1 MQRAIAAA
9 ALLLVLVPLG
19 VWAALTVWG
28 EDIVNASLQP
38 DHSRRQD
45 PITVPPDYRD
55 DRYWA
60 SLPQKAGLANLVPGG
75 QVGRQSAA
83 DVAVFYLHPTSYLSG
98 KRWNAP
104 LFTSSWA
111 WEMVDRMMA
120 SQASAFNACC
130 DVYAPHYREATLWS
144 FIGRDTDDGLQALD
158 LAYQDVATAFDE
170 FLWRFSEERPFIIAG
185 HSQGSAH
192 ALRLLAQ
199 RINDDPYLRE
209 RLVGAYLIGYFL
221 PLDMFDRELTNI
233 PPCDSATDTGC
244 VVHWA
249 TYGEG
254 GSPAASTPHWYT
266 DGWEYAEHKR
276 ILCTNPLS
284 WRRDEE
290 RVPASEHPGA
300 LDVPAS
306 YGLTNMLFNAPT
318 GDRIEQL
325 PAVLPEWTWAQ
336 CKDGYLYIEPQTD
349 GPFASPLDDEAM
361 NYHTRDYALF
371 YQAIRENAQ
380 ARSAALRRK
389 P

>member
-1 MQRAIAAA
+1 MKRALTAA
-9 ALLLVLVPLG
+9 ALLLVLLPLG
-19 VWAALTVWG
+19 VWGAFTLWSD
-28 EDIVNASLQP
+28 DIVTARLKP
-38 DHSRRQD
+38 DHTRKQD

-60 SLPQKAGLANLVPGG
+60 SLPTKKGLANLVPAEQQARQG
-75 QVGRQSAA
+75 QA

-98 KRWNAP
+98 ERWNSP
-104 LFTSSWA
+104 LFIDSWA
-111 WEMVDRMMA
+111 WEMVDRMMV

-144 FIGRDTDDGLQALD
+144 FIHRESDDGLQALD
-158 LAYQDVATAFDE
+158 LAYRDVAAAFDE
-170 FLWRFSEERPFIIAG
+170 FLWRFNNDRPFIIAG

-199 RINDDPYLRE
+199 RINDDAPLRE
-209 RLVGAYLIGYFL
+209 RLVGAYLVGYSL

-233 PPCDSATDTGC
+233 PPCESATDTGC

-254 GSPAASTPHWYT
+254 GRPESTMPHWYS
-266 DGWEYAEHKR
+266 DGWEYADHKKV
-276 ILCTNPLS
+276 LCTNPLS
-284 WRRDEE
+284 WRRGEE

-306 YGLTNMLFNAPT
+306 YGVTNLLFNSAT
-318 GDRIEQL
+318 GDKVTALHAVR
-325 PAVLPEWTWAQ
+325 PAWTWAQ
-336 CKDGYLYIEPQTD
+336 CRDGFLYIEPQLD
-349 GPFASPLDDEAM
+349 GPFASPLDDESM

-380 ARSAALRRK
+380 TRSAYMRR
-389 P
+389 